1 MGKVNL
7 VTVRSRRG
15 HWSQVKHTFA
25 RWRQAARSRTELR
38 QLSDRVL
45 KDIGVVRCTDASDA
59 SKPFW
64 MR

>member
-7 VTVRSRRG
+7 VTVRSRRR
-15 HWSQVKHTFA
+15 HWSQVKQTFA
-25 RWRQAARSRTELR
+25 RWRQATRSRTELR